1 MAAKGFLSA
10 RWRQLEQ
17 WFDLWCSLSESE
29 QLGFELELE
38 STGRLNLD
46 DNAYHVFLQGVNIK
60 TKNRDVCLAAK
71 VRKQILWG

>member
-1 MAAKGFLSA
+1 MDYLP

-17 WFDLWCSLSESE
+17 RFALWRRLSESE

-46 DNAYHVFLQGVNIK
+46 DNAYHVFSTGVNIK
-60 TKNRDVCLAAK
+60 TKNRDVYLAAK